1 MPNMTLKIR
10 LGPLVSF
17 EVEGE
22 NCTEIAEALKGFDD
36 LNQMVD
42 AMCSD
47 LADRVYPQAS
57 AMSEGQES
65 AADDPGDKR

>member
-47 LADRVYPQAS
+47 LADRVYPHTGETSGAAAS
-57 AMSEGQES
+57 AATEQGEE
-65 AADDPGDKR
+65 R

>member
-1 MPNMTLKIR
+1 MARMTLTIR

-22 NCTEIAEALKGFDD
+22 NCRDLADALDDFDR
-36 LNQMVD
+36 LNRTVD

-47 LADRVYPQAS
+47 LAMRVYPNSSGNAEQSGAKP
-57 AMSEGQES
+57 QEE
-65 AADDPGDKR
+65 PG

>member
-36 LNQMVD
+36 LNRMVD

-47 LADRVYPQAS
+47 LAERVYPQAS
-57 AMSEGQES
+57 AMSEGQEGGVS
-65 AADDPGDKR
+65 EPEEKR

>member
-22 NCTEIAEALKGFDD
+22 NCVEIAEALKGFDD

-47 LADRVYPQAS
+47 LADRVYPHGS
-57 AMSEGQES
+57 EMSGGEETS
-65 AADDPGDKR
+65 AADQGEKR